1 MVTTYDGRTKE
12 EWLKEL
18 EGVREFNRRHLL
30 AMFAVLGIPE
40 TFLDVGCGDGGMVVT
55 ASALG
60 VSAFGVDQ
68 LVENDNEIFFH
79 HNLVD
84 PFQLPQP
91 VSLVTCLEV
100 AEHLHSSAHAVLCD
114 TLANNLAIGSGNFL
128 VFTSAY
134 PGQGG
139 SAHLSER
146 PAQYWHNEFALRHLN
161 FRLDITRNL
170 SLVWSNI
177 NSPLFYLAANVMVF
191 EK

>member
-1 MVTTYDGRTKE
+1 MVDMYDGRTEE
-12 EWLKEL
+12 EWLEEL
-18 EGVREFNRRHLL
+18 GNVQEFNRRHLL
-30 AMFAVLGIPE
+30 AMFAVLGIPK
-40 TFLDVGCGDGGMVVT
+40 TYLDVGCGDGTMVL
-55 ASALG
+55 AARALG
-60 VSAFGVDQ
+60 ADARGVDQ
-68 LVENDNEIFFH
+68 LQTSNDIFFH

-84 PFQLPQP
+84 PFLLPEP
-91 VSLVTCLEV
+91 VGLVTCFEV
-100 AEHLHSSAHAVLCD
+100 AEHLHSTAHAVLCD
-114 TLANNLAIGSGNFL
+114 TLANNLLAGSGNFL

-139 SAHLSER
+139 SKHLSER
-146 PAQYWHNEFALRHLN
+146 PAIYWHNEFALRHLN